1 MVKELTGCDTGVTSP
16 PQNRAL
22 MPKYLKWTLISIGFV
37 ALLAFVG
44 FRYMTSQTKK
54 ASPEETTTFVVDDLK
69 VEVTYSRPFKK
80 GRAIFGTL
88 VPYGKV
94 WRTGANEATTFTVN
108 KDVTFGE
115 APLKAGTY
123 TLWTIPNEDEWLVIL
138 NGKMYGWGVNFD
150 GVAQR
155 DPMADVAKAKAPVR
169 RTDAITEQFTI
180 SVEGSPSELV
190 LRWDD
195 VQVQVPLKH

>member
-1 MVKELTGCDTGVTSP
+1 
-16 PQNRAL
+16 
-22 MPKYLKWTLISIGFV
+22 MPKFLKWTLISLGLV

-44 FRYMTSQTKK
+44 FQFMTSQTKK
-54 ASPEETTTFVVDDLK
+54 ASPEEKAVFVVNDLT
-69 VEVTYSRPFKK
+69 VEVNYSRPYKK
-80 GRAIFGTL
+80 GRPIFGTL

-108 KDVTFGE
+108 KDITFGE

-123 TLWTIPNEDEWLVIL
+123 TLWTIPKEDEWLVIL

-150 GVAQR
+150 GEAQR

-169 RTDAITEQFTI
+169 HPAAVTEQFTI
-180 SVEGSPSELV
+180 SVEGEPSELV

-195 VQVQVPLKH
+195 VQVQVPIKH

>member
-1 MVKELTGCDTGVTSP
+1 
-16 PQNRAL
+16 
-22 MPKYLKWTLISIGFV
+22 MPKILKRSLIGIVLV
-37 ALLAFVG
+37 ALLAYTG
-44 FRYMTSQTKK
+44 FQFLKARTKK
-54 ASPEETTTFVVDDLK
+54 ASPEETVAFFLNDLT
-69 VEVTYSRPFKK
+69 VEVTYSRPCKK
-80 GRAIFGTL
+80 GRTIFGAL